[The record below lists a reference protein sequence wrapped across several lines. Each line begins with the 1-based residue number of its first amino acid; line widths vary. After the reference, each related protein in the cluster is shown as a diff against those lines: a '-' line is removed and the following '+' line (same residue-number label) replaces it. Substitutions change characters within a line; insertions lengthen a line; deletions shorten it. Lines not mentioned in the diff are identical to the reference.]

1 MPDFLRLPI
10 VLVQLVLVVV
20 WTILCISLALLVRAL
35 GRRRLALGLMRR
47 LWGRALPWI
56 LGVKVETRGVETLG
70 LAPVAILASNHQSM
84 LDVVAL
90 VVGLPVDLS
99 FVVKR
104 ELAAIPFLGWYMKA
118 VGMTILDRRR
128 RLQGL
133 AAIRQ
138 GASRAGGGRFVV
150 IFPEGT
156 RSRDETVG
164 PFRPGAFVAALESGL
179 PVIPV
184 ALDGPG
190 RLLPSG
196 TLRLRP
202 GTLRLA
208 VGRPIATTGL
218 GTDDRRQ
225 LAEQVRREVMAL
237 RDALRSDL

>member
-1 MPDFLRLPI
+1 MPDFWRLPI
-10 VLVQLVLVVV
+10 VFVRLVLVVL
-20 WTILCISLALLVRAL
+20 WTVFCISLALLVRSV
-35 GRRRLALGLMRR
+35 GRRRSALTMMRR
-47 LWGRALPWI
+47 LWGPLLPSI
-56 LGVKVETRGVETLG
+56 VGVTVEAKGTEKLLG
-70 LAPVAILASNHQSM
+70 APPAILASNHQSM

-133 AAIRQ
+133 AAIRD
-138 GASRAGGGRFVV
+138 GASGLDAGRFVV

-164 PFRPGAFVAALESGL
+164 PFKPGAFVAALESGL
-179 PVIPV
+179 PIVPV

-190 RLLPSG
+190 RCLPTG

-202 GTLRLA
+202 GRLGLA
-208 VGRPIATTGL
+208 VGEAISTNGL
-218 GTDDRRQ
+218 GTDDRRL
-225 LAEQVRREVMAL
+225 LAEKVRESVVAL
-237 RDALRSDL
+237 KQGLQAPE